1 MSADEQ
7 IDRRG
12 NFSSYKLS
20 TCTNYTITE
29 SAPFPDAMQAAKVIC
44 STHLGWTNLV
54 QSKSLVG

>member
-20 TCTNYTITE
+20 TCANYTIAE
-29 SAPFPDAMQAAKVIC
+29 SAFFPDAMQAVKLIC
-44 STHLGWTNLV
+44 SMAAFRLD
-54 QSKSLVG
+54 